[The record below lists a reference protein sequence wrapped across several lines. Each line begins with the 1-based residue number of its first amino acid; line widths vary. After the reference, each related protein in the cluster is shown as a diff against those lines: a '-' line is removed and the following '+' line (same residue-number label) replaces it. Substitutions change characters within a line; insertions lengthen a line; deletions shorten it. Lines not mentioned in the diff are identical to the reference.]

1 MSMNDTSTL
10 RTTDSDVTNAT
21 IVSVDTVVTAS
32 SVLRGYYELTKPGIS
47 QMVALSTLAGYYLAV
62 PGNIVAYMSEMS
74 NAMHLVA
81 TMVGTLAI
89 SSGSCAINHVLERED
104 DARMKRTATRPIPSG
119 SISPLA
125 ATVFGVALTLGG
137 ASLLWTINTLTFVLA
152 LVTWVS
158 YIAVYTPMK
167 KRSSLA
173 VLVGGIP
180 GALPF
185 AGGWTAVQGSL
196 GAPAIAL
203 FAILFF
209 WQLPHFYALSWMY
222 RADYRTAGFV
232 LRSLRDESHR
242 TLGRQMVLTSVL
254 TMIAAVVPTLLGTTG
269 WLYGAGSLL
278 LGGWLVVESY
288 RFLKSGEHSA
298 ARRVLLTSYAVLMG
312 VFVLMFL
319 DKA

>member
-1 MSMNDTSTL
+1 MSVHDDIVLNAPVA
-10 RTTDSDVTNAT
+10 DVVERSGVEHAIALPAT
-21 IVSVDTVVTAS
+21 

-62 PGNIVAYMSEMS
+62 PGNIVTYMSDMS
-74 NAMHLVA
+74 NAVHLLT

-89 SSGSCAINHVLERED
+89 SSGSCAINHVLERDD
-104 DARMKRTATRPIPSG
+104 DARMKRTASRPVPSG
-119 SISPLA
+119 LISPTA

-137 ASLLWTINTLTFVLA
+137 AALLWTINPLTFLLA
-152 LVTWVS
+152 IITWVS
-158 YIAVYTPMK
+158 YIAIYTPMK

-185 AGGWTAVQGSL
+185 AGGWTAVQGTL
-196 GAPAIAL
+196 DAPAIAL

-232 LRSLRDESHR
+232 LRSLRDEAHT
-242 TLGRQMVLTSVL
+242 TLGRQMVLTSAL
-254 TMIAAVVPTLLGTTG
+254 TMVAALVPTLLGTTG

-278 LGGWLVVESY
+278 LGGWLVFESI